1 MGFESVKKERSAK
14 AWNFFNFDKSTE
26 EAKRLLCQK
35 IMKAKGST
43 TKSLNDHMKV
53 KHSKEWAKD
62 ETNKKGTKSIEK
74 SQPKIE
80 SFINKDNKKT
90 QEEVISRLAL
100 DNISF
105 STIAKSPMMHEY
117 FSKAGIDLPRSI
129 HIQSGLKLC
138 L

>member
-26 EAKRLLCQK
+26 EAKCLLCQK

-62 ETNKKGTKSIEK
+62 ETNKNDTKYIE
-74 SQPKIE
+74 
-80 SFINKDNKKT
+80 F
-90 QEEVISRLAL
+90 
-100 DNISF
+100 
-105 STIAKSPMMHEY
+105 
-117 FSKAGIDLPRSI
+117 
-129 HIQSGLKLC
+129 
-138 L
+138 

>member
-26 EAKRLLCQK
+26 EAKCLLCQK

-62 ETNKKGTKSIEK
+62 ETNKKDTKSIEK

-90 QEEVISRLAL
+90 PEEVISRLAL

-105 STIAKSPMMHEY
+105 STIAKSQMMHEY
-117 FSKAGIDLPRSI
+117 FSKAGIDLPRSM
-129 HIQSGLKLC
+129 HSSYSMA
-138 L
+138 

>member
-26 EAKRLLCQK
+26 EAKCLLCQK

-62 ETNKKGTKSIEK
+62 ETNNIFHHWKFCDQ
-74 SQPKIE
+74 SQVKPW
-80 SFINKDNKKT
+80 
-90 QEEVISRLAL
+90 R
-100 DNISF
+100 
-105 STIAKSPMMHEY
+105 
-117 FSKAGIDLPRSI
+117 
-129 HIQSGLKLC
+129 
-138 L
+138 